1 MHSQTLAF
9 HLKLELRRYLRD
21 RLGAFWT
28 FVFPFLMLFLFMWMY
43 GGRYGLSNNYLV
55 TGMVGMTVIAT
66 CLFGFSVVLVEL
78 RARDVFKMFHLF
90 PLRKA
95 DYLAAFVASRMVI
108 LVLFCGI
115 YLAVAHGLYG
125 IDLHLDPLQWLVLTG
140 LLVLGSAC
148 FLAIG
153 LALSSRLASVTAATA
168 VANLVY
174 FPMIFFSDLF
184 YPQGELPGWIGQLMH
199 LLPLTPFVEALRAVV
214 APEIHWQALWSPAL
228 NMVVWAVASVAMSVV
243 FFRWQNV
250 GAKP

>member
-1 MHSQTLAF
+1 MDRQALAF
-9 HLKLELRRYLRD
+9 HLELELRRYLRD

-43 GGRYGLSNNYLV
+43 GGKYGLSNNYLV

-90 PLRKA
+90 PLRKS
-95 DYLAAFVASRMVI
+95 DYLTAFVISRMVI
-108 LVLFCGI
+108 LVLFCGV
-115 YLAVAHGLYG
+115 YLAVSHGLYG
-125 IDLHLDPLQWLVLTG
+125 IDLHLRPLQWLVLAG
-140 LLVLGSAC
+140 LLILGSAC

-184 YPQGELPGWIGQLMH
+184 YPQGDLPGWIGQLMR
-199 LLPLTPFVEALRAVV
+199 LLPLTPFVDALRAVV
-214 APEIHWQALWSPAL
+214 APEIAWQALAAPIVNMLSWAL
-228 NMVVWAVASVAMSVV
+228 VSVATAVV
-243 FFRWQNV
+243 FFRWQNPV
-250 GAKP
+250 TNR